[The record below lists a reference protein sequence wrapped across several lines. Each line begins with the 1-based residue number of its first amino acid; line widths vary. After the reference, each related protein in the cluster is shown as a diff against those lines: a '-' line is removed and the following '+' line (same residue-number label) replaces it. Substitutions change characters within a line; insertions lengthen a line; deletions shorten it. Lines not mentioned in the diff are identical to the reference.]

1 MPGLLLLL
9 GRIIFLS
16 WVIISAESKGTTVLI
31 SSLQRSTTTISTI
44 RNKVRMVR
52 NRTSSNETITTTGS
66 TSPTNDTAV
75 SRTGNDTNYY
85 VAQKE
90 RPVRSQ
96 TLSPSISPLE
106 QHQQQQQGQS
116 IMNVSDQVSNNSNQP
131 TTDGLLVVNASQSDT
146 YYPCLYTNENVS
158 TLTVVFDNEGTMTNI
173 STSRPPINNYN
184 SNNSDIHGWGEL
196 FLFLC
201 WSVTILFCCVLPT
214 FILFARKARQ
224 DQQQPSVRGML
235 LRTTTN
241 SNNNNHTSSTSNR
254 LTLRQHLFV
263 NSPGWKRYVKAVL
276 FDAWKDTK
284 VVVCKEHFC
293 ETTTNHKTSP
303 TRRKSETASSSSS
316 PLKSVLCA
324 AAKITSAAQPLPHD
338 SKKKPYKKIKEVED
352 EECGCSI
359 ASNDTF
365 QTAVTNTYIN
375 DNDDDVSVISKSG
388 LFLNIPIPKSRRAK
402 QGRKIPNSCAI
413 CLDSYEIG
421 DTMVWSTSS
430 DSSSSSSNS
439 GSSDNNKCLHAF
451 HEHCISAWCLRKI
464 EENFSSSNSRSNI
477 SVPCPCCRQS
487 FVTFHLDLDHAAANH
502 RSRDDGDSQ
511 TEATIIFRQRESFEI

>member
-1 MPGLLLLL
+1 
-9 GRIIFLS
+9 
-16 WVIISAESKGTTVLI
+16 
-31 SSLQRSTTTISTI
+31 
-44 RNKVRMVR
+44 MVR
-52 NRTSSNETITTTGS
+52 NRTISNETTTTTGS
-66 TSPTNDTAV
+66 TSPKNDTDV

-106 QHQQQQQGQS
+106 QQQQQGQS
-116 IMNVSDQVSNNSNQP
+116 IINVSDQLLNNSNQP
-131 TTDGLLVVNASQSDT
+131 TTDGLLVVNASESDS
-146 YYPCLYTNENVS
+146 YYPCPYTNENVS
-158 TLTVVFDNEGTMTNI
+158 TSTTVVFDNEGGMMNI

-224 DQQQPSVRGML
+224 DQRQPPAVRGML
-235 LRTTTN
+235 LRTTTT
-241 SNNNNHTSSTSNR
+241 NNNNNNNTSSSTR

-263 NSPGWKRYVKAVL
+263 NSPGWKRYVKSVL

-293 ETTTNHKTSP
+293 DTTTNHKTSP
-303 TRRKSETASSSSS
+303 TRRKTEPASSSSS

-324 AAKITSAAQPLPHD
+324 AAKITSAAQPQD
-338 SKKKPYKKIKEVED
+338 NKKKPYKKIIEHED
-352 EECGCSI
+352 EECCGCSI

-375 DNDDDVSVISKSG
+375 DDDDEDDDLSVVSKSG
-388 LFLNIPIPKSRRAK
+388 LFLNIPILKSRRAK

-421 DTMVWSTSS
+421 DTIVWSTSS
-430 DSSSSSSNS
+430 DSSSSSSTDNN
-439 GSSDNNKCLHAF
+439 NNKCLHAF

-464 EENFSSSNSRSNI
+464 EENFSSSNSQCNI

-487 FVTFHLDLDHAAANH
+487 FVNFHLDLDHAAANH

-511 TEATIIFRQRESFEI
+511 TEATIIFRQRDSFEI